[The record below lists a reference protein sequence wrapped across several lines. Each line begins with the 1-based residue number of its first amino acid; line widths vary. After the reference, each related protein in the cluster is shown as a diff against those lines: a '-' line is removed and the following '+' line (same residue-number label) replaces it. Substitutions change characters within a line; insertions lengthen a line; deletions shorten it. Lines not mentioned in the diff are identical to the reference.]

1 MTILLLLI
9 TFGLAIAFAYLNDKL
24 TLLRSQMDEMREIAL
39 DRIRHLDRRIEQL
52 EKLNAEHRMPAEDAL
67 VAQVTPEP
75 AAPQELTS
83 LAPPEPIL
91 QPIEPEPELAWLQDW
106 VAARVAPAIPAEAAA
121 PVAEDEAATV
131 FAQTIA
137 PENQPAFQPESKV
150 ADRQASHSEAQPEPA
165 KTVSFEEKLG
175 GNWLAKL
182 GVSILVIGVA
192 FFLAPR
198 LLTMGPVGK
207 SLSGLAV
214 SLTLLL
220 GGLWLERRPA
230 YRIFARAGIG
240 GGWAL
245 LFFTTFAMHHFAA
258 TRVIDSLPLDLLLML
273 LVAAGMMLHSLR
285 YGSQAVTGLAFLLAF
300 ATVATSHLE
309 SASGTIIFSLVAS
322 AVLALGLVIVT
333 TRKHWAKLEL
343 AGLIAVMGNHFL
355 WLSLVMPAMGGKAG
369 FPLFWQSTALILFY
383 WALFRA
389 AYLLRVPLSAEEDR
403 ISSLSA
409 VVTMGGVLGL
419 LKFQSAHPEWAFRA
433 LVAMGTVEMLLGIW
447 SRTRRRTAFAV
458 LTTIATVLL
467 VAAVPYQFHGV
478 SWPVLWLVEAHVL
491 ALCGLRLGE
500 PIFRRLGLLAGFGAS
515 LVLLGKLFVL
525 ASFRLEYP
533 DPGHHP
539 SLTVGLALAAALFWL
554 HGEVYPRRFELFAH
568 PDSSSISE
576 LERVGLAATSWLGLG
591 AAAAALWV
599 VLPAQWI
606 AVGWLALVLVLG
618 LAADWKSI
626 VSIALQADL
635 LAVLAIPGLIFWDF
649 AYASKNLYELPEAI
663 AIALLYAGM
672 RRRTMLENSPRY
684 VAPAYAWAASVL
696 ALFWVGEFAA
706 ERWLPL
712 SWLGLAVALF
722 ALGWHFQKG
731 FLRWQGY
738 LIAVFALIDF
748 FVEWV
753 LNEVFHSSPQHG
765 WFQLPGIELLSLLA
779 LVALAY
785 ALQEG
790 LRRGLLSGRIGRREH
805 AIGVIAGVLATLTLA
820 ARLPALVPAWGRSE
834 SASTAWAAMATILLA
849 VAFLARR
856 RSFQIHGLVMCLWTG
871 LYGIAVCVAAQREQL
886 PWWQGNLFR
895 ISLASVILLGGLSFA
910 FPLRKLATH
919 EGWTASWPPI
929 VKRPE
934 QWFFFVP
941 FGLTMFTLAEELR
954 PGNLTLGW
962 SLLGLGAFVFALPVG
977 ERSFRLT
984 GLGLLLLC
992 VAKVL
997 LMDVWTFN
1005 STDRYITLI
1014 VTGLALVMVSF
1025 LYTRLREFLSRYL

>member
-9 TFGLAIAFAYLNDKL
+9 TFGLAIALAYLNDKL
-24 TLLRSQMDEMREIAL
+24 TLLRSQLDELREIAL
-39 DRIRHLDRRIEQL
+39 DRMRHLDRRIEQL
-52 EKLNAEHRMPAEDAL
+52 EKLSAERRMQGDDTPVPQA
-67 VAQVTPEP
+67 TPEP
-75 AAPQELTS
+75 TAPQQSTS
-83 LAPPEPIL
+83 SAASEPIL
-91 QPIEPEPELAWLQDW
+91 PSVEPEPEMVWLQDW
-106 VAARVAPAIPAEAAA
+106 IAAKAAPAIPAQATE
-121 PVAEDEAATV
+121 PVSEFE
-131 FAQTIA
+131 QTSA
-137 PENQPAFQPESKV
+137 PEDQPAFQSESKA
-150 ADRQASHSEAQPEPA
+150 ADLPTPPSKSAPEQV

-207 SLSGLAV
+207 SLTGLAV

-220 GGLWLERRPA
+220 GGLWLERKQP
-230 YRIFARAGIG
+230 YRIFARAGIS

-273 LVAAGMMLHSLR
+273 LVATGMVLHSLR
-285 YGSQAVTGLAFLLAF
+285 YGSEAVTGLAFLLAF

-322 AVLALGLVIVT
+322 AVLASGLVIVT
-333 TRKHWAKLEL
+333 TLKHWAKLEL
-343 AGLIAVMGNHFL
+343 AGLVAVMGNHFL
-355 WLSLVMPAMGGKAG
+355 WLSLVMPALGGKAG

-389 AYLLRVPLSAEEDR
+389 AYLLRVPLDAEEDR

-433 LVAMGTVEMLLGIW
+433 LVTMGTVEMLLGIW
-447 SRTRRRTAFAV
+447 SRARRRTAFAV
-458 LTTIATVLL
+458 LTTVATVLL
-467 VAAVPYQFHGV
+467 VAAVPFQFHGV

-500 PIFRRLGLLAGFGAS
+500 PIFRRLGVLAGFGAS

-533 DPGHHP
+533 DPDHHP

-568 PDSSSISE
+568 PDSSSFSE
-576 LERVGLAATSWLGLG
+576 LERVALAATSWLGLG

-606 AVGWLALVLVLG
+606 AVGWLALVLALG

-635 LAVLAIPGLIFWDF
+635 LAVLAIPGLIVWDF

-672 RRRTMLENSPRY
+672 RRRTVLENSPRY
-684 VAPAYAWAASVL
+684 VAPAYAWVASLL

-706 ERWLPL
+706 EKWLPL
-712 SWLGLAVALF
+712 AWLGLAVALF
-722 ALGWHFQKG
+722 ALGWHFLKG

-738 LIAVFALIDF
+738 LVSTFALIDF
-748 FVEWV
+748 FTEWA
-753 LNEVFHSSPQHG
+753 LDEVFHSPKQHG
-765 WFQLPGIELLSLLA
+765 WFQLPGVELLSLLA

-785 ALQEG
+785 GLQEW
-790 LRRGLLSGRIGRREH
+790 LRRGLISGRIGRKEH
-805 AIGVIAGVLATLTLA
+805 VIGVAAAVLGTLTLA
-820 ARLPALVPAWGRSE
+820 SRLPSLVTTWGRSE
-834 SASTAWAAMATILLA
+834 SSSTAWAAMASLLLA

-856 RSFQIHGLVMCLWTG
+856 RSFQIHGLAMCLWTG
-871 LYGIAVCVAAQREQL
+871 LYGIVVCVATQGEQL

-895 ISLASVILLGGLSFA
+895 MILASAILLGGLAFA
-910 FPLRKLATH
+910 FPLRKLAADPN
-919 EGWTASWPPI
+919 WSAVWPP
-929 VKRPE
+929 VFQRPE

-941 FGLTMFTLAEELR
+941 FGLMMLTLAEELR

-962 SLLGLGAFVFALPVG
+962 SLLGLGAFVFALPLG

-1025 LYTRLREFLSRYL
+1025 LYTRLRDFLSRYL

>member
-1 MTILLLLI
+1 MTIFLFLI
-9 TFGLAIAFAYLNDKL
+9 TFGLAIALAHLNDKL
-24 TLLRSQMDEMREIAL
+24 GKLRWQMDELREIAL

-52 EKLNAEHRMPAEDAL
+52 ERANAELRMPAADAP
-67 VAQVTPEP
+67 VAQVIPEP
-75 AAPQELTS
+75 AAPQTPS
-83 LAPPEPIL
+83 TPATAEPIL
-91 QPIEPEPELAWLQDW
+91 QPIEPEPEMVWLQDW
-106 VAARVAPAIPAEAAA
+106 VAAKTAPAIPPE
-121 PVAEDEAATV
+121 VADSGATTV
-131 FAQTIA
+131 FSRTLA
-137 PENQPAFQPESKV
+137 PENQPASRPESKV
-150 ADRQASHSEAQPEPA
+150 ENWPASPTVSAPEPV

-175 GNWLAKL
+175 GDWLAKL

-207 SLSGLAV
+207 SLTGLTV
-214 SLTLLL
+214 SITLLL
-220 GGLWLERRPA
+220 GGLWLERKPA
-230 YRIFARAGIG
+230 YRIFARAGIS

-258 TRVIDSLPLDLLLML
+258 TRVIGSLPADLLLML
-273 LVAAGMMLHSLR
+273 LVATGMVLHSLR
-285 YGSQAVTGLAFLLAF
+285 YGSQTATGLAFLLAF

-333 TRKHWAKLEL
+333 TRKHWAELEL
-343 AGLIAVMGNHFL
+343 AGLVAVMGNHFL
-355 WLSLVMPAMGGKAG
+355 WLSLVMPALGGKAG

-389 AYLLRVPLSAEEDR
+389 AYLLRLPLDAAEDR

-433 LVAMGTVEMLLGIW
+433 LVAMGTVEMLLGLW
-447 SRTRRRTAFAV
+447 SRGRRRTAFTV

-515 LVLLGKLFVL
+515 LVLLAKLFVL
-525 ASFRLEYP
+525 AVFRLEYP

-539 SLTVGLALAAALFWL
+539 SLAIGLALAAALFWL
-554 HGEVYPRRFELFAH
+554 HGEVYPRRFDLFAH
-568 PDSSSISE
+568 PDSSSFSE
-576 LERVGLAATSWLGLG
+576 LERVALAATSWLGLG

-606 AVGWLALVLVLG
+606 AVGWLALVLALG

-635 LAVLAIPGLIFWDF
+635 LAVLAIPGLFFWDF

-672 RRRTMLENSPRY
+672 RRRTVLENSPRY
-684 VAPAYAWAASVL
+684 VAPAYAWAASLL

-712 SWLGLAVALF
+712 SWLGLSVALF
-722 ALGWHFQKG
+722 ALGWHFRKG

-738 LIAVFALIDF
+738 LVAVFALIDF

-753 LNEVFHSSPQHG
+753 LDEVFHSPAQHG
-765 WFQLPGIELLSLLA
+765 WFQLPGIELLTLLA

-785 ALQEG
+785 GLQEG
-790 LRRGLLSGRIGRREH
+790 LRRGLLSNRIGRREH
-805 AIGVIAGVLATLTLA
+805 AIGVIAGALGTLTLA
-820 ARLPALVPAWGRSE
+820 ARLPSIIPTWGRSE
-834 SASTAWAAMATILLA
+834 SASTAWAAMASLLLA
-849 VAFLARR
+849 VTFLARR
-856 RSFQIHGLVMCLWTG
+856 RSFQIHGLAMCLWTG
-871 LYGIAVCVAAQREQL
+871 LYGIVVCVATQGEQL
-886 PWWQGNLFR
+886 PWWQGNLFLM
-895 ISLASVILLGGLSFA
+895 SLASAILLGGLAFA
-910 FPLRKLATH
+910 FPLRKL
-919 EGWTASWPPI
+919 TADPNWSAAWPP
-929 VKRPE
+929 VFQRPE

-941 FGLTMFTLAEELR
+941 FGLMMLTLAEELR

-962 SLLGLGAFVFALPVG
+962 SLLGLGAFVFALPLG

-1025 LYTRLREFLSRYL
+1025 LYTRLRDFLSRYL